1 MELATLLEGVG
12 LAFDISKVS
21 KCSKIKCGCF
31 EAVELDKEVIYLLI
45 NHSNINTP
53 SNSNV
58 NLVL

>member
-31 EAVELDKEVIYLLI
+31 EAVELDKEVIYLLY
-45 NHSNINTP
+45 S
-53 SNSNV
+53 
-58 NLVL
+58 